1 MTEEGFGSGYEVL
14 EHTAD
19 VGLRIWAPTLE
30 GVFSAACEGM
40 VEILGAEGAAPPAGE
55 PRSVDVHAEA
65 AEVEGLLVDW
75 LSEVLYHLDESEA
88 CLAGVRGLEVDETSL
103 RATLDLSPCE
113 QGWSGTELKAA
124 TYHQLSLAR
133 DDAGWRGT
141 VFFDV

>member
-1 MTEEGFGSGYEVL
+1 MTGQPLGSGYVVL

-19 VGLRIWAPTLE
+19 VGLRVWAPTLE

-40 VEILGAEGAAPPAGE
+40 VEILGAEAPAPPARDL
-55 PRSVDVHAEA
+55 RSVDVHAEA

-75 LSEVLYHLDESEA
+75 LNEVLYHLDESEA
-88 CLAGVRGLEVDETSL
+88 CLAGVRQLTVAETYL
-103 RATLDLSPCE
+103 RATLDLSPCQE
-113 QGWSGTELKAA
+113 GWSGTELKAA